1 MKDLAPTSAVTESDV
16 VSPTAL
22 EVGSG
27 FSARQ
32 FRHSQFSG
40 LMDPLLMV
48 DDYTMT
54 EPTFGAHAHGGIS
67 AVSLLFE
74 DSQGDFFNQD
84 SLGNNLALGAGDLYW
99 LSAGRG
105 AMHDESP
112 RSGEARIR
120 GLQIFV
126 KLPAQRAYMPPES
139 LHVPGASMPT
149 IMGPG
154 TRVRV
159 ALGSSNGMEGKSG
172 TPNPLTLLDGYLD
185 GGAHFSHEVA
195 AGGSV
200 WIYAVEGELTVQFN
214 GETRRVQGGNALA
227 LRTDAEASNITLNAV
242 RTTHFVLIA
251 AKPLD
256 EPFEQKGPF
265 AFATAKEN
273 EQAVA
278 DAQAGVFGDIA
289 TLRESA

>member
-1 MKDLAPTSAVTESDV
+1 MKDLVSPSTVSESAI

-22 EVGSG
+22 EVGTG

-74 DSQGDFFNQD
+74 DSRGDFLNQD

-112 RSGEARIR
+112 RSGDARIR

-126 KLPAQRAYMPPES
+126 KLPAQLAYMPPES
-139 LHVPGASMPT
+139 LHVPSASMPAIT
-149 IMGPG
+149 APG

-159 ALGSSNGMEGKSG
+159 ALGSSNGVEGETG
-172 TPNPLTLLDGYLD
+172 IPNPLTLLDGYLD
-185 GGAHFSHEVA
+185 GGAHFAHEVA

-200 WIYAVEGELTVQFN
+200 WIYAVEGELTIQFN

-227 LRTDAEASNITLNAV
+227 LRTDTGACDITLNAV
-242 RTTHFVLIA
+242 RNSHFVLIA
-251 AKPLD
+251 AVPLD
-256 EPFEQKGPF
+256 EPFQQKGPF
-265 AFATAKEN
+265 AFATAEEN

-278 DAQAGVFGDIA
+278 DAQAGVFGDIPA
-289 TLRESA
+289 LRGSA